1 MRFVPSNI
9 GEGVDA
15 VCGEEFEGGDAAQVA
30 PVVAVGGGSK
40 GGVIVEDV
48 FAGEEAGPVGEGDVV
63 FGEAVL
69 EEGVGGDDD
78 DEA

>member
-1 MRFVPSNI
+1 VRFVPSNG

-15 VCGEEFEGGDAAQVA
+15 VGGEEFEGGDAAEVA
-30 PVVAVGGGSK
+30 PVVTVGGGAE
-40 GGVIVEDV
+40 GGVVVEDV
-48 FAGEEAGPVGEGDVV
+48 FAGEEAGAVGEGEVV

-69 EEGVGGDDD
+69 EKGVGGDDD